1 MHATTTYS
9 LLPTPIGELLLVGG
23 HGALSGIYMPPHKG
37 GPDVGEA
44 WVRDDDAFAQ
54 ARAQLDAYFA
64 GQLTAFDLRRSV
76 TGTVFQQLVWQE
88 LERVPY
94 GQTISYQ
101 QLAERIGR
109 PTAARAV
116 GTAIGRN
123 PLSIVVPCHR
133 VVGATGMLT
142 GYAGGVDRK
151 RALLAHEM
159 RVAAVNASNSADSRA
174 PARTRAADTSSPAGS
189 MTSP

>member
-1 MHATTTYS
+1 MRTTTYS
-9 LLPTPIGELLLVGG
+9 LLPTPIGELLLIGDAG
-23 HGALSGIYMPPHKG
+23 SLSGIYMPPHKG
-37 GPDVGEA
+37 GPAVGA
-44 WVRDDDAFAQ
+44 DWVRDDDAFAE
-54 ARAQLDAYFA
+54 ARAQLAAYFA
-64 GQLTAFDLRRSV
+64 GQRTVFQLRRAV
-76 TGTVFQQLVWQE
+76 TGTAFQQLVWQE

-94 GQTISYQ
+94 GHTVSYR

-133 VVGATGMLT
+133 VVGSSGMLT

-151 RALLAHEM
+151 RALLAHEKA
-159 RVAAVNASNSADSRA
+159 VAAVNASNSAASRD
-174 PARTRAADTSSPAGS
+174 PARTRAAETSPPADP